1 MEPIHPIGKDISIT
15 LNGMTTCYDDFGTGE
30 IPIIFI
36 HGFPFDKSMWDV
48 QMEQLKKTNRVI
60 AYDIRGYG
68 KSSAGEDEQSIR
80 LFADDLLNF
89 MDALFIEKAIVCGF
103 SMGGYTLLSAT
114 SRYAKRF
121 EALILCDT
129 QCIADSTELK
139 EKRNEVISQVKSGKI
154 NEFTETFLGSVF
166 CPESIQ
172 LKPEIVEKARA
183 IILNTSPF
191 TIAGGLAAISQRWET
206 FTTLCEINVPTLILS
221 GRNDAITPV
230 EQAEFMHKNIE
241 NAKLYII
248 ENAGHMSNLEQPEQ
262 FNKYLDHFIKS
273 LVKEEMLV
281 V

>member
-1 MEPIHPIGKDISIT
+1 MEAIHAIGKDINIT
-15 LNGMTTCYDDFGTGE
+15 LNGVTTCYDDFGTGDM
-30 IPIIFI
+30 PIIFI
-36 HGFPFDKSMWDV
+36 HGFPFDKSMWEG
-48 QMEQLKKTNRVI
+48 QMELLRKTHRVI

-89 MDALFIEKAIVCGF
+89 MDALNIEKAIVCGF

-139 EKRNEVISQVKSGKI
+139 EKRNEIIAQVKAGKI
-154 NEFTETFLGSVF
+154 TDFTETFLGSVF
-166 CPESIQ
+166 CTESMQ

-206 FTTLCEINVPTLILS
+206 FTTLCEIKVPTLILC
-221 GRNDAITPV
+221 GKEDNVTPV

-241 NAKLYII
+241 NSVLHII

-262 FNKYLDHFIKS
+262 FNKYLGNFIKS
-273 LVKEEMLV
+273 LVKEEMLIL
-281 V
+281 

>member
-1 MEPIHPIGKDISIT
+1 METLHATGKNISIT
-15 LNGMTTCYDDFGTGE
+15 LNGMTTCYDDFGTGDM
-30 IPIIFI
+30 PIIFI
-36 HGFPFDKSMWDV
+36 HGFPFDKSMWEG
-48 QMEQLKKTNRVI
+48 QIELLKKTHRVI

-89 MDALFIEKAIVCGF
+89 MDALYIEKAIVCGF
-103 SMGGYTLLSAT
+103 SMGGYTLLSAS

-139 EKRNEVISQVKSGKI
+139 EKRNETIAQVKAGKI
-154 NEFTETFLGSVF
+154 HAFTETFLVSVF
-166 CPESIQ
+166 CQQSMQ
-172 LKPEIVEKARA
+172 LKPEIVQKART
-183 IILNTSPF
+183 IILNTSPI

-206 FTTLCEINVPTLILS
+206 ATTLHEINVPTLILC
-221 GRNDAITPV
+221 GKEDNVTPV

-241 NAKLYII
+241 NSIMHII

-262 FNKYLDHFIKS
+262 FNKFLSNFIKS
-273 LVKEEMLV
+273 LVKEEMLIL
-281 V
+281 

>member
-1 MEPIHPIGKDISIT
+1 MEAIHAIGKDISIT
-15 LNGMTTCYDDFGTGE
+15 LNGMTTCYDDFGTGDM
-30 IPIIFI
+30 PIIFI
-36 HGFPFDKSMWDV
+36 HGFPFDKSMWDE
-48 QMEQLKKTNRVI
+48 QMEHLKKTHRVI

-89 MDALFIEKAIVCGF
+89 MDALNIEKAIVCGF

-129 QCIADSTELK
+129 QCIADSAELK
-139 EKRNEVISQVKSGKI
+139 EKRNEIIAQVKAGKI
-154 NEFTETFLGSVF
+154 NDFTETFLGSVF
-166 CPESIQ
+166 CNESMQ
-172 LKPEIVEKARA
+172 LKPEIVDKARA

-191 TIAGGLAAISQRWET
+191 TIMGGLAAISQRWET
-206 FTTLCEINVPTLILS
+206 FTTLCEINVPTLILC
-221 GRNDAITPV
+221 GREDNVTPV
-230 EQAEFMHKNIE
+230 EQAEFMHKHIE
-241 NAKLYII
+241 NSELNII

-262 FNKYLDHFIKS
+262 FNKYLGNFIKS

-281 V
+281 L